1 MKEEKKRGVKT
12 TPPRQTI
19 NPSQR
24 YKKQN
29 FEQQFKLVKKTFSL
43 NIYTMKTVS
52 ILTNIDR
59 VNICRYVAKM
69 RKENSIVLVKRGI
82 CPITKFRAGFYST
95 NLNLLTNEI

>member
-43 NIYTMKTVS
+43 NIYTM
-52 ILTNIDR
+52 
-59 VNICRYVAKM
+59 ICRYVAKM